1 MISRQ
6 RMKIDFW
13 GQFTLLLSLL
23 VIVLAGT
30 ESKGLPGWI
39 LLFLWQMTSAL
50 LLYKQYAYQQRKLFL
65 WVGLASVPLALL
77 GQSFLLYFLI
87 GFSLWYFYN
96 TVLDTIKV
104 LKRPRSFW
112 DLG

>member
-6 RMKIDFW
+6 RMKIDSW
-13 GQFTLLLSLL
+13 GQATLLLSLL
-23 VIVLAGT
+23 VMALLGA
-30 ESKGLPGWI
+30 EANGLPGWI
-39 LLFLWQMTSAL
+39 LLFVWQMTSAL
-50 LLYKQYAYQQRKLFL
+50 LLYKQFAYQQRKLFL
-65 WVGLASVPLALL
+65 WVGLASLPAALL
-77 GQSFLLYFLI
+77 GQPYLLYFLM

-104 LKRPRSFW
+104 LKRPRSFC

>member
-6 RMKIDFW
+6 RMKIDSF
-13 GQFTLLLSLL
+13 GQGALLICLLLIALIS
-23 VIVLAGT
+23 AGT
-30 ESKGLPGWI
+30 GGLVGWI

-50 LLYKQYAYQQRKLFL
+50 LLYKQFAYQQRKLFL
-65 WVGLASVPLALL
+65 WIGLASLPVALL
-77 GQSFLLYFLI
+77 GQSYLLYFLI
-87 GFSLWYFYN
+87 GFSIWYFYN

>member
-6 RMKIDFW
+6 RMKIDTW
-13 GQFTLLLSLL
+13 GQATLLLSLL
-23 VIVLAGT
+23 IVALVGS
-30 ESKGLPGWI
+30 ESGGLIGWI

-50 LLYKQYAYQQRKLFL
+50 LLYKQFAYQQRKLFL
-65 WVGLASVPLALL
+65 WVGLASIPVAIL
-77 GQSFLLYFLI
+77 GKTFLLYFLI

>member
-6 RMKIDFW
+6 RMKIDSW
-13 GQFTLLLSLL
+13 GQGALLLSLL
-23 VIVLAGT
+23 IVALVG
-30 ESKGLPGWI
+30 SKTGGLLGWI

-65 WVGLASVPLALL
+65 WVGLASIPVAVF
-77 GQSFLLYFLI
+77 GKTFLLYFLV